1 MSINQLE
8 SISLGL
14 LFIFAFV
21 LLFGVFIV
29 PKLNN
34 KIIEIIIGPILSLLF
49 ISLCFVTVFIIIKQ
63 VL

>member
-1 MSINQLE
+1 MNINQLE

>member
-34 KIIEIIIGPILSLLF
+34 KILEIIIGPILSLLF